1 VPWDDVDQNL
11 TVEAGMAVYTDFR
24 SCPKYNLLN
33 YKLIYY
39 LKYSAYKIYIIINKN
54 FIGRQMVK

>member
-1 VPWDDVDQNL
+1 L
-11 TVEAGMAVYTDFR
+11 RMAVDTGFG
-24 SCPKYNLLN
+24 SCPKYKYNLLN